1 MTTSESKPKR
11 IKQTID
17 LTEFI
22 YEIDRLAKTE
32 RRTRLAMVQTLLDEA
47 LAARRKRLN
56 DDLIG

>member
-1 MTTSESKPKR
+1 MTIPESKSKR

-22 YEIDRLAKTE
+22 VEIDRLAKSE
-32 RRTRLAMVQTLLDEA
+32 RRTRLAMVQTLIDEA
-47 LAARRKRLN
+47 LATRRKQLN